1 MVVHILT
8 ITLTFQISFINDQTV
23 QINLSVCFL
32 NVSLGKCIVVVVMLK
47 KFVTWHQFSSEHG

>member
-32 NVSLGKCIVVVVMLK
+32 NVSLGKCIVVI
-47 KFVTWHQFSSEHG
+47 FSC